1 MLPLP
6 PGEGWGEGPLAS
18 EKAPH
23 PSPLPEGEGTEA
35 QDKKPTPKRRGGER
49 EMLIS
54 DAQVEHVAQLA
65 RLALSAE
72 EKRRFTEQLNAILSY
87 MEQLNEVPTDGV
99 EPTAHVLDLVNVFRD
114 DTVQQTLS
122 ADAALANAPETAHHF
137 FVVPR
142 IVE

>member
-1 MLPLP
+1 
-6 PGEGWGEGPLAS
+6 
-18 EKAPH
+18 
-23 PSPLPEGEGTEA
+23 
-35 QDKKPTPKRRGGER
+35 
-49 EMLIS
+49 MLIS

-72 EKRRFTEQLNAILSY
+72 EKQRLTEQLNAILSY

-114 DTVQQTLS
+114 DTVHQTLS